1 MTGCKHAIN
10 LSFTPLLPPLVT
22 PNVTPWIAILT
33 GLVRVV
39 YVTFVLLETAIYYNL
54 YAPWTSKTM
63 KYPLKNGKKLSTIMT
78 QHNQDAYLTQDFINI
93 MPIWWCILITI
104 SIPLFW
110 IFWRHRKPFFNVSRS
125 CRSKKLISQQNFAFS
140 PFLTLFFEKNQ
151 QEVDQMS
158 PNFNPSKF
166 LHLSHLRFSPKPR
179 ITFFRVF

>member
-1 MTGCKHAIN
+1 
-10 LSFTPLLPPLVT
+10 
-22 PNVTPWIAILT
+22 
-33 GLVRVV
+33 
-39 YVTFVLLETAIYYNL
+39 
-54 YAPWTSKTM
+54 
-63 KYPLKNGKKLSTIMT
+63 MT

-125 CRSKKLISQQNFAFS
+125 CQSKKLISQQNFAFS

-166 LHLSHLRFSPKPR
+166 LHLSRLRFSPKPR
-179 ITFFRVF
+179 ITFFRVFEILYSNQYFDFIFSHFTFLQTQSNKSPKWRCILYFQENQFFHIWIPEGVIFVEFWFLRFLY